1 MKQQL
6 ILWIFL
12 LGISF
17 SCQKDALSPG
27 NDLEV
32 VVTNADEQVTAQT
45 QVKLYLS
52 KSYFQE
58 GVAFDSAITDAQGT
72 VTFYALDPAINELYV
87 EATKGQATN
96 WGYRNYIA
104 LIPGPNKMV
113 TKVEVSQADLLA
125 GKLGKSWRQTGF
137 VVDGISNETCEYRR
151 IFRFERDGNLQIYT
165 ADDCK
170 WAENFS
176 AKETWELEFQN
187 ITIGSPTNP
196 QAQKKG
202 FIQILDEKN
211 LQFFYQKSGA
221 NETSSTYVESFV
233 AIDD

>member
-1 MKQQL
+1 MKRHL

-12 LGISF
+12 LGVLF
-17 SCQKDALSPG
+17 SCQKDPLSSG

-32 VVTNADEQVTAQT
+32 VVTNANEQVTSQA

-58 GVAFDSAITDAQGT
+58 GAAFDSAITDAQGT
-72 VTFYALDPAINELYV
+72 VTFYDLDPTINELYV
-87 EATKGQATN
+87 EATKSKATN

-104 LIPGPNKMV
+104 LTPGRNKMV
-113 TKVEVSQADLLA
+113 TKVEESQANLLA
-125 GKLGKSWRQTGF
+125 GRLGKSWQQTGF

-151 IFRFERDGNLQIYT
+151 IFRFERDGRLQIYT
-165 ADDCK
+165 ADDCR
-170 WAENFS
+170 WAENYFV
-176 AKETWELEFQN
+176 EDTWELEFQN
-187 ITIGSPTNP
+187 ITIGSPINP

-202 FIQILDEKN
+202 FIQILDENN

-221 NETSSTYVESFV
+221 NDNVSTYVESFV